1 MNHSKKTIKNLRG
14 QIHDLELD
22 IETLELQ
29 VSREKTIE
37 LTNGWER
44 DNHHKDSISFQLLS
58 VLLSVLLITAVTYG
72 VIESRENSGLTRR
85 IEVLNKK
92 LLKK

>member
-29 VSREKTIE
+29 ATREKTID
-37 LTNGWER
+37 LNNGWER
-44 DNHHKDSISFQLLS
+44 DKHHKDSISFQLLS
-58 VLLSVLLITAVTYG
+58 VLLSALLIAAVTYG

-85 IEVLNKK
+85 NKVLTEK